1 MKDTKNYGP
10 DCLGHVIRIID
21 DTEIII
27 NVGNFYLTV
36 GDKVIVYTTG
46 DTIKDLDGTDLG
58 VYEYDKATLNVITT
72 TDNYSI
78 CKTDA
83 IYQKASFGIIPPITD
98 QEVFSGYKQISVN
111 EKQISPID
119 LDNKNTVQI
128 GDPVKKAN
136 W

>member
-10 DCLGHVIRIID
+10 DCLGQVIRIID

-58 VYEYDKATLNVITT
+58 VYEYDKATLNVIT
-72 TDNYSI
+72 
-78 CKTDA
+78 KTDA

>member
-1 MKDTKNYGP
+1 MEKKKDFGH
-10 DCLGHVIRIID
+10 DCIGQVIRIID
-21 DTEIII
+21 NTEIII
-27 NVGNFYLTV
+27 NVGSFYLTV
-36 GDKVIVYTTG
+36 GDKIVVYTTG
-46 DTIKDLDGTDLG
+46 DEIKDLDGTDLG

-72 TDNYSI
+72 TDYYSI

-83 IYQKASFGIIPPITD
+83 IYKKPSFGIIPPITD

-128 GDPVKKAN
+128 GDPVKKAD

>member
-10 DCLGHVIRIID
+10 DCLGQVIRIID
-21 DTEIII
+21 NTEIII
-27 NVGNFYLTV
+27 NVGSFYLTV

-58 VYEYDKATLNVITT
+58 VYEYDKATLYVITT

-83 IYQKASFGIIPPITD
+83 IYQKASFGIPQPITE
-98 QEVFSGYKQISVN
+98 QKMFTGYAHISIDEGQV
-111 EKQISPID
+111 EPINIK
-119 LDNKNTVQI
+119 NKNTVQI
-128 GDPVKKAN
+128 GDPVKKG
-136 W
+136 

>member
-10 DCLGHVIRIID
+10 DCLGQVIRIID

-27 NVGNFYLTV
+27 NVGSFYLTV

-83 IYQKASFGIIPPITD
+83 IYQKASFGIPQPITE
-98 QEVFSGYKQISVN
+98 QKMFTGYAHISIDKGQV
-111 EKQISPID
+111 EPINIE
-119 LDNKNTVQI
+119 NKNTVQI
-128 GDPVKKAN
+128 GDPVKKGLK
-136 W
+136 

>member
-1 MKDTKNYGP
+1 MEKRKDFGP
-10 DCLGHVIRIID
+10 DCIGQVIRIID
-21 DTEIII
+21 NTEIII
-27 NVGNFYLTV
+27 NVGSFYLTV
-36 GDKVIVYTTG
+36 GDKIVVYTTG
-46 DTIKDLDGTDLG
+46 DEIKDLDGTDLG
-58 VYEYDKATLNVITT
+58 VYEYDKATLNVVTT

-83 IYQKASFGIIPPITD
+83 IYKKPSFGIIPPITD
-98 QEVFSGYKQISVN
+98 QEVFSGYKRISVN

>member
-1 MKDTKNYGP
+1 MEKKKDFGP
-10 DCLGHVIRIID
+10 DCIGQVIRIID
-21 DTEIII
+21 NTEIII
-27 NVGNFYLTV
+27 NVGSFYLTV
-36 GDKVIVYTTG
+36 GDKIVVYTTG
-46 DTIKDLDGTDLG
+46 DEIKDLDGTDLG
-58 VYEYDKATLNVITT
+58 VYEYDKATLNVVTT

-83 IYQKASFGIIPPITD
+83 IYKKPSFGIIPPITD
-98 QEVFSGYKQISVN
+98 QEVFSGYKRISVN